1 MGAAES
7 LWGTQGIRN
16 EPEGT
21 FKMELKNSGMD
32 RKKLNVIFQS
42 FLSSHSKFDLAQTR
56 MPWARWK

>member
-21 FKMELKNSGMD
+21 FNMEFKNSGTD
-32 RKKLNVIFQS
+32 REKLNVIFLS
-42 FLSSHSKFDLAQTR
+42 FLSSIFKI
-56 MPWARWK
+56 